1 MADEKTKTRNEE
13 PDVEGH
19 KFMTEE
25 PSEDDS
31 GKTKTKF
38 KLKTKTR
45 ADEDDEL
52 GDRGKV

>member
-19 KFMTEE
+19 KFFTEE

-38 KLKTKTR
+38 KFKTKTR
-45 ADEDDEL
+45 ADEDDEQ
-52 GDRGKV
+52 GDRGKF